1 MKKTSSFKCRLCD
14 SQKYSE
20 ILNLGDMS
28 LTGVFLK
35 EGDKVPKSQLALFF
49 CENCSL
55 VQLSETYDKNE
66 MFGNFYMYRSSI
78 TDTMKNHF
86 NEIVDISKT
95 WLEDLNGT
103 NALEI
108 ASNDGTLINM
118 LNKYDLKT
126 TAIDPSAEQYFYN
139 YPDETDVY
147 VDFFDKDF
155 NNKFEIKSKFD
166 LIISLA
172 VLYDVD
178 NPVSFAKTIYNNLDD
193 NGIWITEQ
201 TSSLTLLDTNAYDSI
216 CHEHLTYLSYK
227 TLNKIC
233 QLAGLRI
240 IDVYKNDINGKS
252 FVLVITKNANSH
264 EPNIGNI
271 KKYVDYENSYRP
283 DSLKK
288 WEMFEDFVINHKTD
302 LKKIIEDLKIEG
314 PVFGYGASTKGNVL
328 LQYLGI
334 TKKDLPYILERD
346 EKKYGLET
354 PGSQIPIISEKE
366 GKDYDPVGLI
376 VFPWHFKKE
385 IINREKEFLKNG
397 GKLIFPLPT
406 IEVVEY

>member
-1 MKKTSSFKCRLCD
+1 M
-14 SQKYSE
+14 
-20 ILNLGDMS
+20 
-28 LTGVFLK
+28 
-35 EGDKVPKSQLALFF
+35 
-49 CENCSL
+49 
-55 VQLSETYDKNE
+55 
-66 MFGNFYMYRSSI
+66 
-78 TDTMKNHF
+78 
-86 NEIVDISKT
+86 
-95 WLEDLNGT
+95 
-103 NALEI
+103 
-108 ASNDGTLINM
+108 
-118 LNKYDLKT
+118 
-126 TAIDPSAEQYFYN
+126 
-139 YPDETDVY
+139 
-147 VDFFDKDF
+147 
-155 NNKFEIKSKFD
+155 
-166 LIISLA
+166 A

-233 QLAGLRI
+233 QLAGLKI
-240 IDVYKNDINGKS
+240 IDAYKNDINGNS
-252 FVLVITKNANSH
+252 FVLVITKNDNSH
-264 EPNIGNI
+264 KPNLSNI

-334 TKKDLPYILERD
+334 TNKDLPYILERD

-366 GKDYDPVGLI
+366 GKSYDPVGLI

-385 IINREKEFLKNG
+385 IINREKEFLNNG

>member
-103 NALEI
+103 NVLEI

-227 TLNKIC
+227 TLNEIC

-240 IDVYKNDINGKS
+240 IDAYKNDINGKS

-366 GKDYDPVGLI
+366 GKDNNPVGLI

-385 IINREKEFLKNG
+385 IINREKEFLNNG

>member
-103 NALEI
+103 NVLEI

-227 TLNKIC
+227 TLNEIC

-240 IDVYKNDINGKS
+240 IDAYKNDINGKS
-252 FVLVITKNANSH
+252 FVLVITKN
-264 EPNIGNI
+264 
-271 KKYVDYENSYRP
+271 
-283 DSLKK
+283 
-288 WEMFEDFVINHKTD
+288 
-302 LKKIIEDLKIEG
+302 
-314 PVFGYGASTKGNVL
+314 
-328 LQYLGI
+328 
-334 TKKDLPYILERD
+334 DLPYILERD

-366 GKDYDPVGLI
+366 GKDYNPVGLI

>member
-66 MFGNFYMYRSSI
+66 MFGNSYMYRSSI
-78 TDTMKNHF
+78 TNTMKNHF
-86 NEIVDISKT
+86 SEIVDISKT

-103 NALEI
+103 NVLEI

-240 IDVYKNDINGKS
+240 IDAYKNDINGKS

-271 KKYVDYENSYRP
+271 KKYVDYENSFRP

-385 IINREKEFLKNG
+385 IINREKKFLNNG

>member
-1 MKKTSSFKCRLCD
+1 MKKTSSFKCRLCE

-28 LTGVFLK
+28 LTGVFVK
-35 EGDKVPKSQLALFF
+35 EGDKVPKSKLALNF

-55 VQLSETYDKNE
+55 VQLSETHDKNE

-95 WLEDLNGT
+95 WLEDLNGA
-103 NALEI
+103 NVLEI

-126 TAIDPSAEQYFYN
+126 TAIDPSAKQYFYN
-139 YPDETDVY
+139 YPGETDVY

-240 IDVYKNDINGKS
+240 IDAYKNDINGNS
-252 FVLVITKNANSH
+252 FVLVITKNDNSH
-264 EPNIGNI
+264 KPNLSNI

-334 TKKDLPYILERD
+334 TNKDLPYILERD

-366 GKDYDPVGLI
+366 GKSYDPVGLI

-385 IINREKEFLKNG
+385 IINREKEFLNNG

>member
-103 NALEI
+103 NVLEI

-227 TLNKIC
+227 TLNEIC

-240 IDVYKNDINGKS
+240 IDAYKNDINGKS

-366 GKDYDPVGLI
+366 GKDYNPVGLI

-385 IINREKEFLKNG
+385 IINREKEFLNNG